1 MQIKVYENI
10 LPPSPSFSLSLCL
23 KVLGLTW
30 VTFVYIHRVSI
41 ISSLPVYLVIRVI
54 VIPRALFIY
63 LYTSS
68 ETFL

>member
-10 LPPSPSFSLSLCL
+10 LPPSLPPPLSLCL

-54 VIPRALFIY
+54 AIPRALFIY